1 MDEETETIFI
11 NLTSSNVTIRHRGTI
26 YLPKGGIA
34 LNQLK
39 IISSNGELV
48 TESREVAKMVDQ
60 QHKELLRTIRSYIGV
75 LTGAS
80 LRSSCFLLT
89 RKGCD
94 MVANKMTGD
103 KGVLFTAAYVS
114 QFERMEKELHSPR
127 PLTEKEQLKASMRLS
142 LETSEEVEAIK
153 VDVAQLKDK
162 VDNQM
167 TLDYGMQRRLQKAVG
182 ARVYKIESD
191 DQARRKLF
199 RELYREIKD
208 RFGVASY
215 KDVLRKDLQSAIYYV
230 EAWIPKRI
238 A

>member
-1 MDEETETIFI
+1 MNE
-11 NLTSSNVTIRHRGTI
+11 
-26 YLPKGGIA
+26 
-34 LNQLK
+34 LK

-48 TESREVAKMVDQ
+48 TESREVAEMVDQ

-80 LRSSCFLLT
+80 LRSSDFFIPHTYQDAKKEVRPCFLLT

-114 QFERMEKELHSPR
+114 QFERMEKELSSPR

-167 TLDYGMQRRLQKAVG
+167 TLDYGMQRRLQRAVG
-182 ARVYKIESD
+182 ARVYEIESE

>member
-1 MDEETETIFI
+1 M
-11 NLTSSNVTIRHRGTI
+11 
-26 YLPKGGIA
+26 
-34 LNQLK
+34 NQLK
-39 IISSNGELV
+39 IISMDGKLV
-48 TESREVAKMVDQ
+48 IDSRDVAEMVDRE
-60 QHKELLRTIRSYIGV
+60 HNALLKSIRAYLQYLTQGGFARSEFFIENTYEDSTGRTLPS
-75 LTGAS
+75 
-80 LRSSCFLLT
+80 FLLT

-94 MVANKMTGD
+94 MVANKMTGE
-103 KGVLFTAAYVS
+103 KGVLFTATYVTK
-114 QFERMEKELHSPR
+114 FEDMEKGVNAPR

-167 TLDYGMQRRLQKAVG
+167 TLDYGMQRRLQRAVG
-182 ARVYKIESD
+182 ARIYEIESE